1 MTQSLHTSAM
11 TDEEQTYAS
20 NPSFVSL
27 YEAESRYVS
36 CEAMCREALFI
47 LDGDLYFDLPA
58 SWPSFAG
65 QYEHLSAIVKDGL
78 ENIHRYAAQRTM
90 KVLEWIKDWLNER
103 REVNKEKATQESV
116 YRPTYEVTVESLDSA
131 LFRLKDLNDS
141 LKTLLAPYLPPIKM
155 NAPEKKQNIPNYMET
170 SRPSKSIPKMAK
182 SPLDSIP
189 SQNQKPASR
198 ALPKSGP

>member
-1 MTQSLHTSAM
+1 
-11 TDEEQTYAS
+11 
-20 NPSFVSL
+20 
-27 YEAESRYVS
+27 
-36 CEAMCREALFI
+36 
-47 LDGDLYFDLPA
+47 
-58 SWPSFAG
+58 
-65 QYEHLSAIVKDGL
+65 
-78 ENIHRYAAQRTM
+78 M

-116 YRPTYEVTVESLDSA
+116 YRPTYEVTVESLDNA